1 MNPLVKK
8 AVLQKLTYGMWV
20 ITADAAGEL
29 EGSSVTWL
37 SQTSFTPPLVMVA
50 VKRDTHLEQ
59 VVRKA
64 GCFALHLIGSK
75 QKDVAEGFTKP
86 TTSGG
91 GKIGGFTFKKGPA
104 TGAPLLDGFAATLEA
119 KVAERIDRGDHVVYL
134 AEIVGAEQADASV
147 EPLVLATTG
156 WNYGG

>member
-37 SQTSFTPPLVMVA
+37 SQTSFTPQLVMDA

-59 VVRKA
+59 VCGRL
-64 GCFALHLIGSK
+64 G
-75 QKDVAEGFTKP
+75 
-86 TTSGG
+86 
-91 GKIGGFTFKKGPA
+91 
-104 TGAPLLDGFAATLEA
+104 
-119 KVAERIDRGDHVVYL
+119 
-134 AEIVGAEQADASV
+134 
-147 EPLVLATTG
+147 VLCCI
-156 WNYGG
+156 